1 MGKER
6 EILKSTPYVYKGD
19 DVFALFVMK
28 KYTKIR
34 EGVIEPIPITK
45 TKGFDVWGGYQETR
59 FFISGNIRRKREK
72 KICLFLN
79 KKRTGA

>member
-1 MGKER
+1 MEEEKKLVGKER

-45 TKGFDVWGGYQETR
+45 TKGVDVWGGYQE
-59 FFISGNIRRKREK
+59 SCNVSIRALKGREQKNMKIRK
-72 KICLFLN
+72 
-79 KKRTGA
+79 

>member
-59 FFISGNIRRKREK
+59 FLSRGTLEGKERKK
-72 KICLFLN
+72 YVYF
-79 KKRTGA
+79 